1 MDFTYCYRTSDGVR
15 HEDRITAPSRDEAFA
30 ALRDRGIR
38 PIKVV
43 ACDGSKENGER
54 PGRGGGGKLV
64 AALAALLAAALLLAV
79 AYIAVGLNAGDGK
92 TPAPPRRRSVIESNV
107 VELKPE
113 NRIAKPRPRKQ
124 LSSQIGDPAAFFLH
138 ESEAFLARYAQPGRI
153 TDRKEFTESL
163 KEDLLDSLE
172 DIIVITPDDPREVAE
187 LKHIV
192 AGLKE
197 EASMILNGGK
207 SVDDLIAWFDERQKM
222 EADYRMRII
231 QSSATAEEKE
241 RMLSA
246 LSLPL
251 HL

>member
-1 MDFTYCYRTSDGVR
+1 MEFRYSYKTSDGVR

-30 ALRDRGIR
+30 VLRNRGIR
-38 PIKVV
+38 PIKVI
-43 ACDGSKENGER
+43 ACDGSKENGAR
-54 PGRGGGGKLV
+54 SGQDGGRKLV
-64 AALAALLAAALLLAV
+64 LLLAAALLLAV
-79 AYIAVGLNAGDGK
+79 AYSVFNMNAGDEK
-92 TPAPPRRRSVIESNV
+92 NPTKPKSKRAIESNV
-107 VELKPE
+107 VEIKPE
-113 NRIAKPRPRKQ
+113 DRIAKPRPRKQ
-124 LSSQIGDPAAFFLH
+124 LSNQISDPSSFFLH
-138 ESEAFLARYAQPGRI
+138 ESEAYLVRYAQPGRI
-153 TDRKEFTESL
+153 SDRKEFTESL

-207 SVDDLIAWFDERQKM
+207 SVTDLIAWFDERQKM

-231 QSSATAEEKE
+231 QSSATEEEKE
-241 RMLSA
+241 RMLLA

-251 HL
+251 QL